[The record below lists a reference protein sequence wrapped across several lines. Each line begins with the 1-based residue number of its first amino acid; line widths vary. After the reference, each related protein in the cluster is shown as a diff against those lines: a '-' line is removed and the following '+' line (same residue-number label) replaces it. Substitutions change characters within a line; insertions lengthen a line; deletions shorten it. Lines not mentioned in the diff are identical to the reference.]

1 MTAIINAV
9 KAIAAGVKT
18 AIEFLG
24 TLIED
29 TAYIA
34 SLCAQFVSQIPE
46 YLSFMPPVVLTIIVS
61 MFAVVVVYKILGRE

>member
-9 KAIAAGVKT
+9 KTIAAGVKT

-24 TLIED
+24 SIIED
-29 TAYIA
+29 TAYVV
-34 SLCAQFVSQIPE
+34 SLCAEFVAQIPE
-46 YLSFMPPVVLTIIVS
+46 YLGFLPSVVLTMVVS